1 MMARTTVITDELT
14 DAMCELVE
22 AGLPIP
28 VAGEAVGASR
38 ATVREWLRRSEDR
51 DDRPNG
57 DAYATFATRVR
68 AANARAMADA
78 VRDLLATANNRS
90 DWRAHAWFLER
101 SWPHIY
107 GNRVPEAQDD
117 RDHFAARAFP
127 PRD

>member
-28 VAGEAVGASR
+28 VAGEAVGVSR
-38 ATVREWLRRSEDR
+38 VTVREWLRRSEDR

-68 AANARAMADA
+68 VANARAMANA
-78 VRDLLATANNRS
+78 VSRLARDR
-90 DWRAHAWFLER
+90 R
-101 SWPHIY
+101 
-107 GNRVPEAQDD
+107 
-117 RDHFAARAFP
+117 
-127 PRD
+127 